1 VKEEQMDKTNDSIL
15 DAPMGALRQEMGRM
29 NTPRYVEKELMQ
41 AFAEQFPP
49 KARWYHRFAT
59 PGWSLAT
66 SFASVALVVLAFGLS
81 GGAMHM
87 PGGGDAQGLVS
98 RDSEGVFIALDSA
111 ERIEAEPAPRMIATQ
126 VPRSTLASFGVSVTP
141 ENAADQVKAEM
152 LVGSDGSPLALRLT
166 SLD

>member
-1 VKEEQMDKTNDSIL
+1 MEKMNDSIL
-15 DAPMGALRQEMGRM
+15 DGPMAALRQDVQKM

-59 PGWSLAT
+59 PAWSLGA

-81 GGAMHM
+81 FSGR
-87 PGGGDAQGLVS
+87 PVPGDAGGSQALVS
-98 RDSEGVFIALDSA
+98 RDGGGVFIALDSA
-111 ERIEAEPAPRMIATQ
+111 ERIEAEPAPRMVATQ

-141 ENAADQVKAEM
+141 ENAGDQVKAEM

>member
-1 VKEEQMDKTNDSIL
+1 VKEEQMDKTKDSIL
-15 DAPMGALRQEMGRM
+15 DAPMGALRQEMARM

-81 GGAMHM
+81 GGPRV
-87 PGGGDAQGLVS
+87 PGGTGGAQPLVS
-98 RDSEGVFIALDSA
+98 RDGGGVFIALDSA

-141 ENAADQVKAEM
+141 ENAGDQVKAEM
-152 LVGSDGSPLALRLT
+152 LVGSDGAPLALRLT

>member
-1 VKEEQMDKTNDSIL
+1 VKEKQMDKTHDSIL
-15 DAPMGALRQEMGRM
+15 DAPMGALRQEMATM

-41 AFAEQFPP
+41 AFAAQFPP

-59 PGWSLAT
+59 PGWSLAA

-81 GGAMHM
+81 GGPSV
-87 PGGGDAQGLVS
+87 PGGSGQSLVS
-98 RDSEGVFIALDSA
+98 RDGGGVFIALDSA

-141 ENAADQVKAEM
+141 ENAGDQVKAEM
-152 LVGSDGSPLALRLT
+152 LVGSDGAPLALRLT